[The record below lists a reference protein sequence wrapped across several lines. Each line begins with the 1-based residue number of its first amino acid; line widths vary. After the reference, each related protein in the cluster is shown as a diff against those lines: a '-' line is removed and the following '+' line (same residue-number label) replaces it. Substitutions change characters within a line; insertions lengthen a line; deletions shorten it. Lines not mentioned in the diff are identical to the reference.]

1 MANFSLLES
10 EVELWFGL
18 GCQFVAMSG
27 NLKTSQKTNSFFK
40 AILQGCLMAA
50 GALSVLFAFC
60 ALYGNEPTTPA
71 KSMSVVAPMLG
82 VRKMSGASMNWVTP
96 PKRESKSSNGASEI
110 ELPNQGPDLPKAA
123 LTDVKAATK
132 PLYDAS
138 APILEKAAS
147 FSAKPEAWAWTVFRD
162 DVIEK
167 FRTELPEIG
176 GLPLL
181 HYAVLMDDEE
191 WVNDLLARGADAN
204 EPTPGGDTILSTA
217 VRVGS
222 AKCVRALLHSGAE
235 VTQLGYEKQPPLALA
250 SLRRGVDIYRALI
263 AAGADPNTRFNS
275 PPTKALMDRVTIK
288 DLKNSLED
296 DRGVTPLIACASRG
310 DVEGAAELLR
320 SGASTSK
327 CTTRYHRYP
336 INFAAEQGYLFLM
349 RIILGRQPESEPE
362 ILVTIDLSKQRVWV
376 VKEGV
381 LIDTCSVSTGREG
394 YNTPAGRY
402 VITDKHRS
410 WTSTL
415 YHCSMPYFMRL
426 NCSAIGLHSGYVT
439 GRPASH
445 GCIRLPYE
453 KAQKFFGICRVG
465 DEVQIVH

>member
-1 MANFSLLES
+1 MANFSLLVS
-10 EVELWFGL
+10 EVEPWFGL

-27 NLKTSQKTNSFFK
+27 SLKTYQQANSLFK
-40 AILQGCLMAA
+40 SILQGCLMAF
-50 GALSVLFAFC
+50 GALSVLFIFC
-60 ALYGNEPTTPA
+60 ALYGNEPTAPA
-71 KSMSVVAPMLG
+71 KSRSVAAPMLG
-82 VRKMSGASMNWVTP
+82 VRKMSGALIDWVTP
-96 PKRESKSSNGASEI
+96 PKSESKSLNGASEI
-110 ELPNQGPDLPKAA
+110 ERPNQGP
-123 LTDVKAATK
+123 
-132 PLYDAS
+132 
-138 APILEKAAS
+138 KAAS
-147 FSAKPEAWAWTVFRD
+147 LDAKNNTKSVPLAATPNLENTASHSVNAEAWAWTVFRD

-204 EPTPGGDTILSTA
+204 ERTPGGDTILATA

-250 SLRRGVDIYRALI
+250 SLRRGADIYRALI

-296 DRGVTPLIACASRG
+296 DRGVTPLIACAARG

>member
-1 MANFSLLES
+1 MA
-10 EVELWFGL
+10 V
-18 GCQFVAMSG
+18 
-27 NLKTSQKTNSFFK
+27 
-40 AILQGCLMAA
+40 
-50 GALSVLFAFC
+50 GALSALFVFC

-71 KSMSVVAPMLG
+71 KSRSVETPMLG
-82 VRKMSGASMNWVTP
+82 IRKISEAPLIQAKP
-96 PKRESKSSNGASEI
+96 PKEE
-110 ELPNQGPDLPKAA
+110 PKPAAA
-123 LTDVKAATK
+123 LSDIQPPAKVLPPAPPTPVFAAPPLPASTKPAPVAAT
-132 PLYDAS
+132 S
-138 APILEKAAS
+138 PITAATPTRS
-147 FSAKPEAWAWTVFRD
+147 KHSPAQSEAWAWTVFRD

-204 EPTPGGDTILSTA
+204 ERTPGGDTILSTA
-217 VRVGS
+217 VRVGA
-222 AKCVRALLHSGAE
+222 AKCVRALLHAGAE

-275 PPTKALMDRVTIK
+275 PPTEALLDRVTIK

-320 SGASTSK
+320 SGASPSK

-402 VITDKHRS
+402 VITDKHRD

-415 YHCSMPYFMRL
+415 YHCAMPYFMRL

-453 KAQKFFGICRVG
+453 KAKKFFGICNVG